1 MQIGQSEAR
10 QRAFRLGDPRRQP
23 LHAGRQPPQHG
34 DQPNGAS
41 QKAHHEQLFVRQQ
54 HDQRQHGDRCAGN
67 NRQCG
72 VVRADALIGQAA
84 QQARRRHGGPF
95 RQRPQGESQCD
106 GEAIIG
112 RLGERTP
119 LQPGGRWHRQAGSR
133 QPGDCTR
140 RRRADGQPDQHR
152 AARNQRQLPQVNGAH
167 RGTVGPQNFQCGDGA
182 GARTEIG
189 GNAAGHANAGHH
201 QRSEANQ
208 AEKLAQLVDEIAG
221 AGRAVAAITHAATLA
236 GHRFQPFA
244 SGIERHAGLQLHPQF
259 AGVQAAQRDQ
269 FGAFQILH
277 VHHQAGAKA
286 KAIAGTVRLFQQ
298 CAGISECGLAQ
309 LQPITGFKAQF
320 VGQRRLC
327 GGHAGTNLA
336 AAFQHHPAIER
347 PRAIDG
353 LHFGQHGVAA
363 VATADHATQFHHVA
377 HRAQSG
383 GRRPLFRRGVPA
395 RNAQRRIAAH
405 QKLAAFGQPG
415 VDGTGEA
422 ADASK
427 CGDAEHQAHGQNA
440 QAGQAAAQFPQG
452 EAKREA
458 QRVSASRP
466 VIAAQ
471 LRLSASAL
479 YIAVPSALACSL
491 VKL

>member
-298 CAGISECGLAQ
+298 CAGIGECGLAQ
-309 LQPITGFKAQF
+309 LQPITGFQAQF
-320 VGQRRLC
+320 VGQHRLR
-327 GGHAGTNLA
+327 GGHARANA
-336 AAFQHHPAIER
+336 PAAFQHHPAIKR
-347 PRAIDG
+347 PGCIDR
-353 LHFGQHGVAA
+353 LHFSEHAVAA
-363 VATADHATQFHHVA
+363 IPTTDHAAQFHHVA
-377 HRAQSG
+377 HRTQSG
-383 GRRPLFRRGVPA
+383 GRCPLFRRGVPA